1 MLPSICH
8 QSLAFMSF
16 VTIVIIDRSHLRV
29 DLLDLLDLQL
39 TCLFF
44 YHDVP
49 GRRATRSRYRD
60 FRRPGG
66 EVLVRS
72 DEKKMSLDGFK
83 CPKLIVVDC
92 PHEALAG
99 GYELSPVDF
108 DGCPVYWS
116 PEGCLLDPW

>member
-1 MLPSICH
+1 M
-8 QSLAFMSF
+8 
-16 VTIVIIDRSHLRV
+16 
-29 DLLDLLDLQL
+29 
-39 TCLFF
+39 
-44 YHDVP
+44 
-49 GRRATRSRYRD
+49 
-60 FRRPGG
+60 
-66 EVLVRS
+66 LVRS

-116 PEGCLLDPW
+116 RQSRDAYNREQHIIRARRPLSTV